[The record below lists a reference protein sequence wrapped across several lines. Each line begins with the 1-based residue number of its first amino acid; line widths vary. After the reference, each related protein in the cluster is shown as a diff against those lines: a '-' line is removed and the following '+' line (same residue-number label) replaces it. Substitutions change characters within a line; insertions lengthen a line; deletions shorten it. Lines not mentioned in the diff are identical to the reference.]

1 MKRGLAEEFRLVWHF
16 RIKTLHVPIYVLGQG
31 DGRLPQRRMNDAEQA
46 AQAGDTEVGGG
57 ADQAAVENGGQGGG
71 PQHARD
77 DETVCQAKQSLVGW
91 FFWNPLLGAA
101 QPITQSG

>member
-71 PQHARD
+71 PHHARD
-77 DETVCQAKQSLVGW
+77 GETVLQAKRSPVEWSFGK
-91 FFWNPLLGAA
+91 PLLADA
-101 QPITQSG
+101 KR